1 MRGPAIKAFGS
12 YKGTCGTCVPES
24 TTGGGRVR
32 PTVRGGGR
40 RWEAEGAP
48 RLNARRR
55 SKAAGVAPGAPHT
68 PLHGGA
74 EILAS
79 RQICFVIILCIAIGA
94 SGWSGLHRRFS
105 LAWQRWN
112 LGSRRRPEMRLS
124 PLWAHLG
131 DSGPESLRA
140 GGESGP
146 LPEASAQSWRLT
158 RLGPG
163 GPSESISEV
172 CDSEICRSNQ

>member
-1 MRGPAIKAFGS
+1 
-12 YKGTCGTCVPES
+12 
-24 TTGGGRVR
+24 
-32 PTVRGGGR
+32 VRGGGR
-40 RWEAEGAP
+40 RREAEGAP
-48 RLNARRR
+48 RFNARRR

-74 EILAS
+74 EILTS
-79 RQICFVIILCIAIGA
+79 RQICFVIIPCIAIGT
-94 SGWSGLHRRFS
+94 SGGSGLHRRFS

-131 DSGPESLRA
+131 DSGPESLALSPESLRA
-140 GGESGP
+140 GGESAA

-163 GPSESISEV
+163 GSSESIREV